1 MDQFT
6 FMVNQL
12 HIGVQS
18 RPTAQ
23 AQSIAERIVSEY
35 LLKGYDIAP
44 GIIHKAVEQTTV
56 DFAAV

>member
-12 HIGVQS
+12 SIGCQS

-35 LLKGYDIAP
+35 LLKGYEITASVS
-44 GIIHKAVEQTTV
+44 HKAVDQSTV